1 MSRKLDEKLL
11 KEISEIL
18 TVQSAARTESRKK
31 LDENIFV
38 SKEIEKDFDEILAQ
52 QNKLLADLRHDK
64 NHIPFSSEEIDSFI
78 ENTAGIREK
87 HTSLEFD
94 ATLLETVEIRDDWD
108 ENLQIVRKYAAD
120 HNIDL
125 SNPFFNMFSKTEVI
139 QMNHQLVEHFD
150 LCRLDKIDYCIATAS
165 GIIAGII
172 DIVLVGTVGSNTKS
186 SVLQD
191 KVDKVYDSIVK
202 RFAVFERIGEL
213 ENRKNSIL
221 LHAPDKK
228 DKIADINAKIKEV
241 KNWDKKRSIS
251 YLEKIHKVSY
261 DISIN
266 KNGKT
271 PWLNP
276 SNHHLFSLAHE
287 PSIFGL
293 IIGIID
299 QISGMTT
306 LISPETGGLVRVVTK
321 KTANSDNIIK
331 KIIES
336 TQNWFGHLIS
346 DVAGSKTSKGR
357 GLGLPVPGWAALQKL
372 QFGSFEINGKSLN
385 IAEVSEWMFQ
395 NGYDVRAFTA
405 QLIPV
410 IINETLIR
418 TYWILKQHFYYG
430 QSINE
435 SMPSAS
441 RREVDRL
448 LLVSSAVFSTL
459 DIGDAF
465 IKSQTSS
472 KPGGATGTFLM
483 TMNIPE
489 LAAFGLHAVQNVR
502 NEVKHRRYI
511 ENLIDTD
518 IEEEWL
524 RIMEN

>member
-1 MSRKLDEKLL
+1 M
-11 KEISEIL
+11 
-18 TVQSAARTESRKK
+18 
-31 LDENIFV
+31 
-38 SKEIEKDFDEILAQ
+38 
-52 QNKLLADLRHDK
+52 
-64 NHIPFSSEEIDSFI
+64 
-78 ENTAGIREK
+78 
-87 HTSLEFD
+87 
-94 ATLLETVEIRDDWD
+94 
-108 ENLQIVRKYAAD
+108 
-120 HNIDL
+120 
-125 SNPFFNMFSKTEVI
+125 
-139 QMNHQLVEHFD
+139 
-150 LCRLDKIDYCIATAS
+150 
-165 GIIAGII
+165 
-172 DIVLVGTVGSNTKS
+172 
-186 SVLQD
+186 
-191 KVDKVYDSIVK
+191 
-202 RFAVFERIGEL
+202 
-213 ENRKNSIL
+213 
-221 LHAPDKK
+221 
-228 DKIADINAKIKEV
+228 
-241 KNWDKKRSIS
+241 
-251 YLEKIHKVSY
+251 
-261 DISIN
+261 
-266 KNGKT
+266 
-271 PWLNP
+271 
-276 SNHHLFSLAHE
+276 
-287 PSIFGL
+287 
-293 IIGIID
+293 
-299 QISGMTT
+299 
-306 LISPETGGLVRVVTK
+306 
-321 KTANSDNIIK
+321 
-331 KIIES
+331 
-336 TQNWFGHLIS
+336 
-346 DVAGSKTSKGR
+346 
-357 GLGLPVPGWAALQKL
+357 PGWAALQKL

>member
-1 MSRKLDEKLL
+1 MKIKYSILSRGTEKYVGHGYMA
-11 KEISEIL
+11 ISEPKNGK
-18 TVQSAARTESRKK
+18 QY
-31 LDENIFV
+31 IF
-38 SKEIEKDFDEILAQ
+38 
-52 QNKLLADLRHDK
+52 DL
-64 NHIPFSSEEIDSFI
+64 
-78 ENTAGIREK
+78 
-87 HTSLEFD
+87 
-94 ATLLETVEIRDDWD
+94 
-108 ENLQIVRKYAAD
+108 D
-120 HNIDL
+120 HNILDTNEIKNKL
-125 SNPFFNMFSKTEVI
+125 SFPSNFSINNIVFSRFELISELLFRRVLIQDNILICGLGSVGIACLINLLEHGYKKIFIYSKNPFHNLELIEKMYDVKLMQV
-139 QMNHQLVEHFD
+139 
-150 LCRLDKIDYCIATAS
+150 DKIDDSYKSYIELTGDS
-165 GIIAGII
+165 L
-172 DIVLVGTVGSNTKS
+172 VL
-186 SVLQD
+186 
-191 KVDKVYDSIVK
+191 
-202 RFAVFERIGEL
+202 
-213 ENRKNSIL
+213 
-221 LHAPDKK
+221 
-228 DKIADINAKIKEV
+228 
-241 KNWDKKRSIS
+241 
-251 YLEKIHKVSY
+251 
-261 DISIN
+261 
-266 KNGKT
+266 
-271 PWLNP
+271 
-276 SNHHLFSLAHE
+276 
-287 PSIFGL
+287 
-293 IIGIID
+293 
-299 QISGMTT
+299 
-306 LISPETGGLVRVVTK
+306 
-321 KTANSDNIIK
+321 K